1 MLIKTLPVGQ
11 LGTNCYIV
19 SDETTRECVIIDPGA
34 DSNKILDF
42 ITTNELTVRAIFLTH
57 AHFDHTMALTE
68 VFDKTGAP
76 VYVNENEYKTGGNRE
91 QARLNSISNLRNYT
105 EGDEITIAALVFSVL
120 LTPGHTMGSV
130 VLKCGNTLFTGDT
143 LFAGSCGRTDLG
155 GDMDMME
162 ASLRRLSMLEGDFDV
177 YPGHA
182 DSSTLNQERRYNYYM
197 IHANSGFPNQ

>member
-11 LGTNCYIV
+11 LGTNCYVIT
-19 SDETTRECVIIDPGA
+19 DENTHECAIIDPGA
-34 DSNKILDF
+34 DANTILGF
-42 ITTNELTVRAIFLTH
+42 VEANELTVRAIFLTH
-57 AHFDHTMALTE
+57 AHFDHTMALTD
-68 VFDKTGAP
+68 VFEKTAAP
-76 VYVNENEYKTGGNRE
+76 VYVHEKEKLTGGARE
-91 QARLNSISNLRNYT
+91 QSRLASVSNLRNYD
-105 EGDEITIAALVFSVL
+105 EGDKIAVGALEFTVL

-130 VLKCGNTLFTGDT
+130 VLQCGTALFTGDT

-162 ASLRRLSMLEGDFDV
+162 ASLRRLSLLDGDFEV

-182 DSSTLNQERRYNYYM
+182 DSSTLSQERRYNYYM

>member
-1 MLIKTLPVGQ
+1 MLIKILPVGQ

-19 SDETTRECVIIDPGA
+19 SDENTRECVVIDPGA
-34 DSNKILDF
+34 DSGAILGF
-42 ITTNELTVRAIFLTH
+42 IASNELTVRAIFLTH

-68 VFDKTGAP
+68 VFAQTGAP
-76 VYVNENEYKTGGNRE
+76 VYVNENEYRTGGARE
-91 QARLNSISNLRNYT
+91 QTRLNSVSDRRNYT
-105 EGDEITIAALVFSVL
+105 EGDEITIGSLVFTVL

-130 VLKCGNTLFTGDT
+130 VLKCESALFTGDT

-155 GDMDMME
+155 GDMDMMG
-162 ASLRRLSMLEGDFDV
+162 ASLRRLSLLDGDFEV

-182 DSSTLNQERRYNYYM
+182 DSSTLNHERLHNYYM

>member
-1 MLIKTLPVGQ
+1 MVIKTLPVGQ

-19 SDETTRECVIIDPGA
+19 TDEATRACVIIDPGA
-34 DSNKILDF
+34 DSGAILSF
-42 ITTNELTVRAIFLTH
+42 VTSNALTVGAIFLTH

-68 VFDKTGAP
+68 VFNQTNAP
-76 VYVNENEYKTGGNRE
+76 VYVNENENRTGGARE
-91 QARLNSISNLRNYT
+91 QARLASVSSLRNYT
-105 EGDEITIAALVFSVL
+105 EGDEITVGSMVFTVL

-130 VLKCGNTLFTGDT
+130 VLQCERSLFSGDT

-162 ASLRRLSMLEGDFDV
+162 ASLRRLSALDGDYDV
-177 YPGHA
+177 YPGHG
-182 DSSTLNQERRYNYYM
+182 DSSVLSQERRFNYYM

>member
-1 MLIKTLPVGQ
+1 MVIKTLPVGQ

-19 SDETTRECVIIDPGA
+19 TDEATRECVIIDPGA
-34 DSNKILDF
+34 DSGAILSFVTSND
-42 ITTNELTVRAIFLTH
+42 LTVGAIFLTH

-68 VFDKTGAP
+68 VFNQTNAP
-76 VYVNENEYKTGGNRE
+76 VYVNENENSTGGARE
-91 QARLNSISNLRNYT
+91 QARLASVSSLRNYT
-105 EGDEITIAALVFSVL
+105 EGDEITVGSMVFTVL

-130 VLKCGNTLFTGDT
+130 VLKCESSLFSGDT

-162 ASLRRLSMLEGDFDV
+162 ASLRRLSALDGDYDV
-177 YPGHA
+177 YPGHG
-182 DSSTLNQERRYNYYM
+182 DSSVLSQERRFNYYM

>member
-1 MLIKTLPVGQ
+1 MFIKTLPVGQ
-11 LGTNCYIV
+11 LGTNCYV
-19 SDETTRECVIIDPGA
+19 VVDENTHECAVIDPGA
-34 DSNKILDF
+34 DAGKILGF
-42 ITTNELTVRAIFLTH
+42 ITTNSLTVSAIFLTH

-68 VFDKTGAP
+68 VAETTKAP
-76 VYVNENEYKTGGNRE
+76 VYVNKKENLTGGARE
-91 QARLNSISNLRNYT
+91 QSRLQSVERLRFYD
-105 EGDEITIAALVFSVL
+105 EGDEITVGALVFTVL

-130 VLKCGNTLFTGDT
+130 VLKCENALFTGDT

-162 ASLRRLSMLEGDFDV
+162 ESLRRLSLLDGDFEV

-182 DSSTLNQERRYNYYM
+182 DSSTLSQERRYNYYM